1 MSKNK
6 ERPLSF
12 GRVFFPKSQNQ
23 IPAKLLFQPLGNHVR
38 NVTDLVDQW
47 NWKSLEFKLVDDI
60 KAVRKRV
67 LKSAKIHDI
76 GKPRKFLLAVEP
88 KGKSTQITYSF
99 KGHRFLAEAPDEP
112 WAGYLARGH
121 HDFSVQDI
129 TRDTYHLKKD
139 NYNYATILQADPLA
153 YARELYIL
161 EMCDQIEAEIA
172 CKFYGDDEQAES
184 RAFMDFNI
192 IKENTHEFALEP
204 WIFDED
210 LSEIKLTLATWSM
223 DFPEE
228 LRKEIENNKSE
239 HKPYQEWSKKL
250 NDSLKEWLQ
259 ENNKTQS
266 LVEKV
271 VIKRLTTE
279 PETTIDGNTI
289 YQRLGNK
296 GKGFTPNTMQQALMA
311 QIIGEDSHPAV
322 LFKAPTGSGKT
333 EAILLPA
340 LANRNRL
347 ILVMP
352 TRSLIEDQSERIDHY
367 LTDFSNLDSNRDRQ
381 LSLVIDTGSVMTRKL
396 YKNGESSQPKNNP
409 RRHLYKGD
417 VILTTL
423 DKFIY
428 RYFAFGD
435 KQKSFIFPHR
445 IQQLRTLICFDE
457 AHSYESIAFTNFQS
471 LVKSLYEQGRSLVLM
486 TATMPPQLLKTFDYL
501 NAHDFSDTKLDKPRN
516 FEYFND
522 IKIGKKEDDGSFDST
537 DFQKQVTA
545 ITLNE
550 LREFPVRRIL
560 LVVETVKDAVAIYCQ
575 LKEQWGKD
583 NLFLYHGRIADQVR
597 PEIYKQIKQRDNQQ
611 LPYIIVTTRAI
622 EVGCDLNAET
632 LITQVCP
639 PENLIQRV
647 GRCNRRGNV
656 NDAKVIVVGDQIP
669 EFINTLDDEA
679 WQKYRSVISN
689 LKQFNS
695 EKIGECI
702 YSKIHVD
709 DYRVLE
715 TFSML
720 HDYVY
725 GSDLTC
731 EETHEKGVIPTRSW
745 KPSVT
750 LVFNGKDNL
759 TGAELNQH
767 GHSITIP
774 IDRLCSGN
782 EYAFVNV
789 TESEYNVE
797 ERKWRD
803 KPLGW
808 GSAYRKNIKVIID
821 NGRGEYQFN
830 HDLSEYWYSSELG
843 FFDLPKIFIKLK
855 SNDAEEKLLH
865 INKSDREYS
874 KVIINYVK
882 EILHD

>member
-1 MSKNK
+1 MKK
-6 ERPLSF
+6 TKLDF
-12 GRVFFPKSQNQ
+12 GRVFFPDSQDNLPQ
-23 IPAKLLFQPLGNHVR
+23 KLLFQPLGNHVS
-38 NVTDLVDQW
+38 NVAKLVKHWDW
-47 NWKSLEFKLVDDI
+47 NSIEFNNINDVDWLKKRVIKAAQIHDEGKPQKFSLEV
-60 KAVRKRV
+60 
-67 LKSAKIHDI
+67 KIV
-76 GKPRKFLLAVEP
+76 KTLTE
-88 KGKSTQITYSF
+88 ITYSF

-112 WAGYLARGH
+112 WSGYLAKGH

-129 TRDTYHLKKD
+129 VRDTYLLKTSKNKD
-139 NYNYATILQADPLA
+139 YARILQADPLA

-172 CKFYGDDEQAES
+172 CKFYGDDDQAES
-184 RAFMDFNI
+184 RAFMDFNVF
-192 IKENTHEFALEP
+192 KNSENHHEFFLEP
-204 WIFDED
+204 WIFDKEKN
-210 LSEIKLTLATWSM
+210 EIKLTLATWSM

-228 LRKEIENNKSE
+228 LKKEIENNKSE

-250 NDSLKEWLQ
+250 NETVKDWWQ
-259 ENNKTQS
+259 ETSKTQS
-266 LVEKV
+266 SVEE
-271 VIKRLTTE
+271 IIIRRLTVE
-279 PETTIDGNTI
+279 SEDTIDGNAI
-289 YQRLGNK
+289 YQRLGNN
-296 GKGFTPNTMQQALMA
+296 GEGFTPNRMQQALMTH
-311 QIIGEDSHPAV
+311 IMDEGSHPAV

-352 TRSLIEDQSERIDHY
+352 TRSLIEDQSERIDLY
-367 LTDFSNLDSNRDRQ
+367 LTNFSNLDSNRDRQ
-381 LSLVIDTGSVMTRKL
+381 FSLVIDTGSVMTRKL
-396 YKNGESSQPKNNP
+396 YKNGESSKPQNNP

-445 IQQLRTLICFDE
+445 IQHPKTLICFDE
-457 AHSYESIAFTNFQS
+457 AHSYENIAFTNFQS

-501 NAHDFSDTKLDKPRN
+501 NVHDFSDTEVDKPRN

-522 IKIGKKEDDGSFDST
+522 IEIGQKKDDGSFDST

-597 PEIYKQIKQRDNQQ
+597 PEIYKQIKQRDNKQ

-632 LITQVCP
+632 LITQVCS

-656 NDAKVIVVGDQIP
+656 KDAKVIVVGDQIP

-689 LKQFNS
+689 LKKFNS

-731 EETHEKGVIPTRSW
+731 EETHKKGVIPTRSW

-774 IDRLCSGN
+774 IDRLCGGS

-821 NGRGEYQFN
+821 NGRGKYQFN
-830 HDLSEYWYSSELG
+830 HDLSEYQYSSELG
-843 FFDLPKIFIKLK
+843 FVDLPKIFIKLK

-865 INKSDREYS
+865 INKNDREQS